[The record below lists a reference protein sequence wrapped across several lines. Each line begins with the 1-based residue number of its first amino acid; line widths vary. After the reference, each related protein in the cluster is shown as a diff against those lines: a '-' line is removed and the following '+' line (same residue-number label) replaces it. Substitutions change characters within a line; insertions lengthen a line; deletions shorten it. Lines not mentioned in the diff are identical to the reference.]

1 MRGMVWCR
9 VLPGDAVAS
18 GHGGK
23 GRRTRYEWK
32 TAIYAGEQ

>member
-1 MRGMVWCR
+1 MVWCR
-9 VLPGDAVAS
+9 VLPGGSVTS
-18 GHGGK
+18 GHGGGK